1 MAMKYQC
8 FSFLSIAYSDQIVV
22 LSVLFIFSQKD
33 LNRNDETLSF
43 YYLINVIIIMF
54 KKHVVEEIEV

>member
-1 MAMKYQC
+1 MVMEYKC

-43 YYLINVIIIMF
+43 YHLINVIITMF
-54 KKHVVEEIEV
+54 KKHVVEELDV

>member
-1 MAMKYQC
+1 MVIEYKS

-43 YYLINVIIIMF
+43 YYLINVIITVF
-54 KKHVVEEIEV
+54 KKHVVEELDV

>member
-1 MAMKYQC
+1 MVIEYKS

-43 YYLINVIIIMF
+43 YYLINVIITMF
-54 KKHVVEEIEV
+54 KKHVVEELEV

>member
-1 MAMKYQC
+1 MVIEYKS

-43 YYLINVIIIMF
+43 YYLINVIITMF